1 MLKKQG
7 KNVTKTEK
15 KVVLCKPTPLNDYRD
30 LKMFTGIYSDSQGK
44 SFIIRSATR
53 GKIAVLTV
61 TIL

>member
-1 MLKKQG
+1 MLIKQG

-44 SFIIRSATR
+44 S
-53 GKIAVLTV
+53 LTSGPPPEV
-61 TIL
+61 KLLY